1 MTGAGTQGATE
12 AAKTGSAA
20 TVKAASDRTIVTVAI
35 VGAETT
41 RADNPNLPLTPL
53 EIGEAAAA
61 CREAGAAIVHL
72 HVRDEAGRATQSRDV
87 FAAAIAEIK
96 RRSDMIIQVSTGG
109 AVGVTTEE
117 RLQPLELRPEMA
129 TLTVGTVN
137 FGDDVFLNP
146 PAMVEKFAARMKEL
160 GVRPEVEVFDV
171 GMVAAAERL
180 VKKGLLT
187 PPLHFD
193 LVMGVP
199 GGIPGTPK
207 NLLHLVELLPPGST
221 WSVAGIGRAE
231 LPLGTMAVVLGGHV
245 RVGMEDNVYYAKGV
259 LAESNAQ
266 LVARIAR
273 IAAELGRPAATPD
286 EARARLGLKA
296 QRGYHD
302 C

>member
-1 MTGAGTQGATE
+1 MTSLAE
-12 AAKTGSAA
+12 A
-20 TVKAASDRTIVTVAI
+20 RTIITAAV

-41 RADNPNLPLTPL
+41 RADNPNLPLTPE
-53 EIGEAAAA
+53 EIGEAVAA

-72 HVRDEAGRATQSRDV
+72 HVRDAEGRPTQSREV
-87 FAAAIAEIK
+87 FAAAIGEI
-96 RRSDMIIQVSTGG
+96 RRRTDIIIQVSTGG
-109 AVGVTTEE
+109 AVGMTAEE
-117 RLQPLELRPEMA
+117 RLQPVELRPEMA

-146 PAMVEKFAARMKEL
+146 PVLIEKFAARMKEL
-160 GVRPEVEVFDV
+160 GVKPEVEVFDV

-231 LPLGTMAVVLGGHV
+231 LSLGTMAIVLGGHV
-245 RVGMEDNVYYAKGV
+245 RVGLEDNTFYTKGV

-286 EARARLGLKA
+286 EAREILGMTQPGA
-296 QRGYHD
+296 EANVAPST
-302 C
+302 